1 MASRRWQAAG
11 LTVASI
17 AILGLSACS
26 SSGGG
31 SPSSA
36 PTAGGGASTPATTGG
51 SSSST
56 GSTDDAYK
64 ATYTTPPTAANPAAK
79 SKTVWVISVGQ
90 ASPTG
95 AASADAAMAAG
106 KAIGWSMHL
115 FDAKLDP
122 AQFSDG
128 IKQAIASKANG
139 VVLIA
144 VDCPAAKSAL
154 QQAKSAGVKTVGVY
168 ALDCNEVTPGQPSL
182 YSSQVSFGSRY
193 KNLAAAYQAWGADS
207 AKWAIAKTDGKADAL
222 SFENSEYNILKFY
235 QQGFDA
241 QMKTCSGC
249 KNTIVPWLAADFG
262 AKLTAITQAALL
274 KDPNANVVQGGSN
287 PTLGITQ
294 GVVQSGR
301 TAKIDSIGG
310 LGLSIDNDAIRQ
322 GQLTAANSWPTEW
335 FGYAAIDTLNSV
347 FNGTPVRD
355 EGLGWQIA
363 DKTHNLPAKGGFS
376 GDVDYVS
383 AYKKSWGVS

>member
-1 MASRRWQAAG
+1 MAPRRSRLAA
-11 LTVASI
+11 LALVPMA
-17 AILGLSACS
+17 ALALGACS

-31 SPSSA
+31 S
-36 PTAGGGASTPATTGG
+36 GGGSDTSTAPGSAANTDTGSASTTTDAAAVYKPTYTAPP
-51 SSSST
+51 T
-56 GSTDDAYK
+56 GS
-64 ATYTTPPTAANPAAK
+64 NPAAK
-79 SKTVWVISVGQ
+79 GKTVWVISVGQ

-95 AASADAAMAAG
+95 AASANAAMKAG
-106 KAIGWSMHL
+106 KAIGWSMKL

-128 IKQAIASKANG
+128 IKQAIAAKANG

-154 QQAKSAGVKTVGVY
+154 QQAKAAGVKSVGIY
-168 ALDCNEVTPGQPSL
+168 ALDCNEVDPSQPSL
-182 YSSQVSFGSRY
+182 FSSQVSFGSRY
-193 KNLAAAYQAWGADS
+193 KNLAQAYEAWGADS
-207 AKWAIAKTDGKADAL
+207 AKYAIAKADGKADSL
-222 SFENSEYNILKFY
+222 SFENSEYLILKYY
-235 QQGFDA
+235 QQGYDA

-249 KNTIVPWLAADFG
+249 KNTVVPWLAADFG

-274 KDPNANVVQGGSN
+274 KDPTANVVQGGSN

-294 GVVQSGR
+294 GVTQSGR
-301 TAKIDSIGG
+301 ESKITSVGG
-310 LGLSIDNDAIRQ
+310 LGLSTDNDAIRQ

-355 EGLGWQIA
+355 EGLGWQMA
-363 DKTHNLPAKGGFS
+363 DKTHNLPAS
-376 GDVDYVS
+376 GDFKGTVDY
-383 AYKKSWGVS
+383 AADYAKSWGVS